1 MDLSPLFLFTLALLL
16 CGTVFGIAYLY
27 FTARTRERLA
37 LIAKGM
43 DPNTFR
49 PRRTNLKYGM
59 LIASVVLGT
68 LIGDLIGRKPFGYS
82 IGVPLGAI
90 LGGISL
96 VVYYFIIDRRL
107 TSQERR
113 DRLDNEQPD

>member
-1 MDLSPLFLFTLALLL
+1 MNFSPLILITLTLLL

-27 FTARTRERLA
+27 FTARSRERLA
-37 LIAKGM
+37 LIARGL

-59 LIASVVLGT
+59 LVSSVVLGT
-68 LIGDLIGRKPFGYS
+68 LIGDFLGRQPFGYP
-82 IGVPLGAI
+82 IGVPLGVF

-96 VVYYFIIDRRL
+96 VVYYFIVDKRL
-107 TSQERR
+107 TSREKSNA
-113 DRLDNEQPD
+113 LEDNSIN